1 MSSLWASR
9 LARPAFRTDSA
20 LAGGS
25 LFPIDPLWGVVGN
38 VPTRWKTTVSPLPT
52 LVLLDLVTKPRDPLW
67 PYLSSVR
74 PGWARDCEFTSTER
88 DSSSTW
94 WRRAWVRICAPSTH
108 CAVSAVS
115 LHTDVATR
123 RGETALNLPRGV
135 VVFRDG
141 RFKVLGSVPG
151 MMWMMAMTLCAMT
164 SLGQRSGPAQQA
176 AGETA
181 PSAP

>member
-25 LFPIDPLWGVVGN
+25 LFPIDPLWGVVGD

-74 PGWARDCEFTSTER
+74 PGWARDCEFTST
-88 DSSSTW
+88 
-94 WRRAWVRICAPSTH
+94 AWK
-108 CAVSAVS
+108 
-115 LHTDVATR
+115 
-123 RGETALNLPRGV
+123 ETAAARGGEGPG
-135 VVFRDG
+135 FESAPL
-141 RFKVLGSVPG
+141 VLTARCPQS
-151 MMWMMAMTLCAMT
+151 LCTPLSPPVEGKRHST
-164 SLGQRSGPAQQA
+164 SL
-176 AGETA
+176 AGLSYLEMGDLRCLVRCRA
-181 PSAP
+181 